1 MGEGGGFAL
10 LYPALPSDRKRCC
23 PGHLQRTYFPW
34 TVTWQAFDVTLA
46 GIAQITH
53 HCLKKKQT
61 KEEQPCA
68 RLVKDGGQGWG
79 GPGYGTWTGG
89 RGGGEVPTRGEGR
102 TLRSPLVSEFV

>member
-53 HCLKKKQT
+53 HCLKKNKQKKNSRAPGWLRT
-61 KEEQPCA
+61 VDRVGEALATE
-68 RLVKDGGQGWG
+68 LGQGDAVV
-79 GPGYGTWTGG
+79 G
-89 RGGGEVPTRGEGR
+89 RSRLEERVE
-102 TLRSPLVSEFV
+102 LFVHHW